1 MSSSSM
7 ATDKGPLRER
17 MPKPTNASSTAEAQ
31 NTVKSLNQDEAEKD
45 DSKKRTYGRTPEGK
59 GMPCGCEN
67 AYTLW
72 LIQECSIR
80 RATDT

>member
-1 MSSSSM
+1 
-7 ATDKGPLRER
+7 

-59 GMPCGCEN
+59 GMPSCREY

-72 LIQECSIR
+72 LIQECSICG
-80 RATDT
+80 AADT